1 MWKWLKFSTLP
12 ENRYEPAAQWN
23 CPCPRLFQGLLR
35 GGEIRRRFSLIRRYN
50 PPTLGVEG
58 GYKNE
63 SQKLYKNFRGRRP
76 GAARLSLHPCRSC
89 AALPHRPDRD
99 RLVGHE
105 YPAHRDGS
113 RRM

>member
-12 ENRYEPAAQWN
+12 ENRYGPAAQWN
-23 CPCPRLFQGLLR
+23 CPSLEPFRRFLPDR
-35 GGEIRRRFSLIRRYN
+35 EIRRCFRLNQRYN

-58 GYKNE
+58 AYKNE

-76 GAARLSLHPCRSC
+76 GAAWLSLHPCRAC
-89 AALPHRPDRD
+89 AALPRGLDWN

-105 YPAHRDGS
+105 HPAHRDGS